1 MITGGQV
8 FDFIADLL
16 GEVLLAIING
26 AIREY
31 YLLAKKKTDEI
42 ASAPGDE
49 NEQDETG
56 EKDI

>member
-1 MITGGQV
+1 M

-31 YLLAKKKTDEI
+31 YLLAKKNPDRIT
-42 ASAPGDE
+42 SAPGDE
-49 NEQDETG
+49 NGQ
-56 EKDI
+56 